1 MLLCGLKVSSIE
13 ETWRS
18 CSNVVWRS
26 NHPPPSQAGP
36 EMHPRRCLKHDSMYF
51 QPRRWRVWP
60 LTALV
65 LSMPSNTPRSTAM
78 SAVSVRSQ
86 GSRCQAIQ
94 HGDFRH
100 IRVRL
105 ADMIASIRTGVTSPA
120 SQGQLKSSYIRWGC
134 RGRLRGVW
142 VSFEGVAGGSGLNSR
157 TYNNQEGRSE
167 QSLSKMLPSNV
178 VSGTSGQRRDGQ
190 PQHRI

>member
-65 LSMPSNTPRSTAM
+65 LSMPSWSKIDGDECGLCAKPRIA
-78 SAVSVRSQ
+78 AKRSK
-86 GSRCQAIQ
+86 

-167 QSLSKMLPSNV
+167 QSLSKMMPSNV
-178 VSGTSGQRRDGQ
+178 VSGTSGQRRDG
-190 PQHRI
+190 